1 MMETYE
7 LINISSTEQQKQRID
22 LIICRRYPSY
32 PIQILRK
39 MRETRTNSEITTT
52 TKKTKHTNS
61 YQYKSSEY
69 KKYYKKKRDIGKE
82 KCIIQS
88 WVML

>member
-22 LIICRRYPSY
+22 EIICRRYPSY

-52 TKKTKHTNS
+52 KKKLNTPIHININQANTRS
-61 YQYKSSEY
+61 TT
-69 KKYYKKKRDIGKE
+69 KKRDIGKE

-88 WVML
+88 